1 MQRVSSPTCA
11 CDPIRPARWWRAAVI
26 GVLAAALALGTA
38 VPSSA
43 KGLDDQRKEV
53 RQAMVEAKK
62 DVSDSKKAVKSATAD
77 LVDSQ
82 TKLDKAQAALDQ
94 LNVKLD
100 AAKTAK
106 SQADTA
112 LATAKKE
119 LQAATTAASQASDDV
134 DQQLLVIGVAIR
146 TQYQRQ
152 TPLEGLG
159 AVLGSDTPAEL
170 AQRLQWSTTIFD
182 NTSAQLDR
190 LEQLQAQ
197 LATAQQAK
205 ATAESNV
212 AKQQKQAATQLKSVQ
227 SLTNQAAAQ
236 KTEVAKLVAQN
247 KKAKSAAEADL
258 LADQKQY
265 DKLTKKDAQISAAI
279 KKAAEEERRK
289 AAAAKKKLKQ
299 TTVSSTTV
307 KSSSG
312 FVRPVPGG
320 VGSPYGMRYHPIL
333 HVWRMHRGEDLH
345 ASCGTPIKAMA
356 DGTVTSTIPV
366 RSSGG
371 LGNYT
376 IINYGHYKGKSLSSG
391 YAHQSKF
398 LVHPGQKVKAG
409 QVVGLVGTTGLS
421 TGCHL
426 HLQMYENGNLVNPA
440 RYVS

>member
-1 MQRVSSPTCA
+1 MRKVSSSTSA
-11 CDPIRPARWWRAAVI
+11 WASRTGWWRAAVI
-26 GVLAAALALGTA
+26 GVLAVAVALGSA

-43 KGLDDQRKEV
+43 KSLDDQRKEV
-53 RQAMVEAKK
+53 RQAMVGAKQ
-62 DVSDSKKAVKSATAD
+62 DVSDSKKAVKSATTKLA
-77 LVDSQ
+77 DSQ
-82 TKLDKAQAALDQ
+82 TKLDKARAKLDQ
-94 LNVKLD
+94 LKTKLGD
-100 AAKTAK
+100 AKTAK
-106 SQADTA
+106 KQADDA

-119 LQAATTAASQASDDV
+119 LQAATEAANKAADDV
-134 DQQLLVIGVAIR
+134 DQQLVLIGVAAR

-152 TPLEGLG
+152 SPLEGLG

-190 LEQLQAQ
+190 LQELEAT
-197 LATAQQAK
+197 LATAQQTK
-205 ATAESNV
+205 ADAENKV
-212 AKQQKQAATQLKSVQ
+212 AAQQKQAAAKLKSVQ
-227 SLTNQAAAQ
+227 SLTDQAATQEA
-236 KTEVAKLVAQN
+236 EVAKLVAQN
-247 KKAKSAAEADL
+247 KKAKTAAEADL
-258 LADQKQY
+258 AADQKQY
-265 DKLTKKDAQISAAI
+265 DKLTKKDAQISAMI
-279 KKAAEEERRK
+279 KKAAEEEKRK

-345 ASCGTPIKAMA
+345 AGCGTPIRAMA
-356 DGTVTSTIPV
+356 DGTVTATIPV
-366 RSSGG
+366 SSSGG

-376 IINYGHYKGKSLSSG
+376 IINYGHYRGKSLSSG

-398 LVHPGQKVKAG
+398 LVHPGQRVKAG

-426 HLQMYENGNLVNPA
+426 HLQMYENGGLVNPA